1 VLLYIDE
8 ASHFSNRFYG
18 AHAQNQKGMAINM
31 SLTGENKTPLDPKTI
46 PKYKN
51 QLSKPDV
58 FAPAAYDG
66 YRDKQITHYD
76 VDISRFKQQI
86 LPFPLPKTT
95 VFGYGGL
102 VIDEESKKVV
112 YRRSTPGP
120 TFEVKCGERI
130 KVKWLNRLRCPH
142 PFAVDPTIHWANPN
156 DMPIQPPKPW
166 PLFPEGFEDAQYP
179 VPTVTH
185 VHGGMNPPEY
195 DGHPDAW
202 FTANKKYGKFYK
214 TNNYLFENKQEA
226 TTLWYHDHALGIT
239 RLNVYA
245 GLAGFYLIRE
255 KQGDKKTDYNLPE
268 GKFEI
273 PIVIQ
278 DRSFYTDGSLAFT
291 NVGDNPEVHPY
302 WSSKFFGDTITVN
315 GKVWP
320 NLNVEHC
327 MYRFRLLN
335 GSNARFYNF
344 SFSNKMS
351 FYQIGTDGGFLEQPV
366 ELYSLLLA
374 PAERADIIVDFSCI
388 NEGEK
393 LLLCSD
399 ASAPYPDGDMPD
411 PQTVGQIMQFTCC
424 GKEQCDK
431 APSLPIC
438 LNKIPN
444 LKSDSPQRILTL
456 NEASG
461 ENVSD
466 GIFLN
471 GQMWDAP
478 VTEQPRVGS
487 TEDWYFVNL
496 TMDAHPIH
504 LHLVQ
509 FEIISRRPFD
519 ADAYNIKWQ
528 EINGEM
534 LPLENPTITLPFRHF
549 VTGPSVLAEKNEH
562 GWKDTVNIYP
572 GKITKIRV
580 RFAPQEVPV
589 RRAKPGENLFSFNP
603 YSEPGY
609 VWHCH
614 ILDHEDNE
622 MMRPLIIKE

>member
-1 VLLYIDE
+1 
-8 ASHFSNRFYG
+8 
-18 AHAQNQKGMAINM
+18 
-31 SLTGENKTPLDPKTI
+31 LTLD
-46 PKYKN
+46 
-51 QLSKPDV
+51 S
-58 FAPAAYDG
+58 
-66 YRDKQITHYD
+66 
-76 VDISRFKQQI
+76 
-86 LPFPLPKTT
+86 
-95 VFGYGGL
+95 
-102 VIDEESKKVV
+102 
-112 YRRSTPGP
+112 
-120 TFEVKCGERI
+120 
-130 KVKWLNRLRCPH
+130 
-142 PFAVDPTIHWANPN
+142 
-156 DMPIQPPKPW
+156 
-166 PLFPEGFEDAQYP
+166 
-179 VPTVTH
+179 
-185 VHGGMNPPEY
+185 
-195 DGHPDAW
+195 
-202 FTANKKYGKFYK
+202 
-214 TNNYLFENKQEA
+214 YLFENKQEA

-291 NVGDNPEVHPY
+291 NVGDNPEVNPY
-302 WSSKFFGDTITVN
+302 WSPEFFGDTITVN

-351 FYQIGTDGGFLEQPV
+351 FYQIGTDG
-366 ELYSLLLA
+366 
-374 PAERADIIVDFSCI
+374 
-388 NEGEK
+388 
-393 LLLCSD
+393 
-399 ASAPYPDGDMPD
+399 
-411 PQTVGQIMQFTCC
+411 
-424 GKEQCDK
+424 
-431 APSLPIC
+431 
-438 LNKIPN
+438 
-444 LKSDSPQRILTL
+444 
-456 NEASG
+456 
-461 ENVSD
+461 
-466 GIFLN
+466 IFLN
-471 GQMWDAP
+471 GQMWDAL

-534 LPLENPTITLPFRHF
+534 LPLENPTITLPFLHF

-622 MMRPLIIKE
+622 LMRPLIIKE